1 MADRYFVESP
11 IAGSKAQLVGHEAHH
26 LAHVMRAKAGTEVT
40 LFDGTGAEF
49 ASRVERVGRSEIEL
63 AVLERHE
70 VDRESAVQITLGVAL
85 PKGDRARWLVEKATE
100 LGAWR
105 LVPLLTER
113 GNQRE
118 STSALEKLRRAVIEA
133 SKQCGRNR
141 LMEIAEPVA
150 LPKFLVEEPA
160 ASVRLFAHP
169 GGDRNRVPVPLFEK
183 GFQDPFSLAVGPEG
197 GFTAAEAALAA
208 EYGWHAVDLGPRILR
223 IETAALSLVGFVENG
238 ARSPL
243 K

>member
-11 IAGSKAQLVGHEAHH
+11 IAGSTAQLVRHEAHH

-63 AVLERHE
+63 TVIERHE
-70 VDRESAVQITLGVAL
+70 VDRESSVQITLGVAL
-85 PKGDRARWLVEKATE
+85 PKGDRSRWLVEKATE
-100 LGAWR
+100 LGVRR

-141 LMEIAEPVA
+141 LMEITETVA
-150 LPKFLVEEPA
+150 LSNYLAGEP
-160 ASVRLFAHP
+160 SLNVRLVAHP
-169 GGDRNRVPVPLFEK
+169 ARDPKKFPGPFFEK
-183 GFQDPFSLAVGPEG
+183 SFQDPFSLAVGPEG
-197 GFTAAEAALAA
+197 GFTQAEVAQAV
-208 EYGWHAVDLGPRILR
+208 EHGWAAVDLGPRILR
-223 IETAALSLVGFVENG
+223 IETAALALVASIENG
-238 ARSPL
+238 SRTL
-243 K
+243 FR